1 MQNSTTEETTVAMPI
16 DGLVNQIKAL
26 DQQASEIAARAK
38 TEMIKTIEVGSHI
51 GGLLNEAKEQ
61 IPTQEWSR
69 WLATRFGEE
78 FVPRAKAYRRAYEND
93 PRQLALELGMV
104 PAKPKSTET
113 PEEAIVKPP
122 AYLGWCNKLTAHF
135 RGLRGLNE
143 ADRVAVTDLIAQ
155 FERLGL
161 CRQEAWPPIK
171 ESINR

>member
-1 MQNSTTEETTVAMPI
+1 MQESTTETTTLAMPI
-16 DGLVNQIKAL
+16 EGLVNQIKVL
-26 DQQASEIAARAK
+26 DQQASELAAKAK
-38 TEMIKTIEVGSHI
+38 TEMMKTIEVGSYI
-51 GGLLNEAKEQ
+51 GSLLNEAREQ
-61 IPTQEWSR
+61 IPSQEWSR
-69 WLATRFGEE
+69 WLTATFGED
-78 FVPRAKAYRRAYEND
+78 FKSKAKAYRRAYEND

-135 RGLRGLNE
+135 RGLRGLSE
-143 ADRVAVTDLIAQ
+143 ADRVAVTDLINQ

-161 CRQEAWPPIK
+161 CRQEAWPPVK